1 MFNKYIETQHVC
13 ISVSELFDW
22 WDRLDALKDTPE
34 KAFDLFTEFLEKAED
49 ELELS
54 DDIKRELE
62 ENSNEMKI
70 LNITGYNDLFDDEPI
85 NDYGNLTYNPYNWTI
100 KEKK

>member
-13 ISVSELFDW
+13 ISVSEVFDW

-34 KAFDLFTEFLEKAED
+34 KAFDLFKEFLEQAED
-49 ELELS
+49 TLDIDPKIFEDDLS
-54 DDIKRELE
+54 RDEYVKVDLYEDI
-62 ENSNEMKI
+62 
-70 LNITGYNDLFDDEPI
+70 Y
-85 NDYGNLTYNPYNWTI
+85 DYGNLTYNPYNWTI